1 MKHLRFFFAAW
12 LILTLACSLPA
23 QGRPKPT
30 APAAPSS
37 ITATAI
43 EIPTAIPSPTFTPPA
58 LPAIPCSE
66 LGGLW
71 TGGTA
76 APRADG
82 SGYDVSGCERP
93 VPMRQAEMV
102 KPAERD
108 AERWGAARCNDGTP
122 FGFSLQL
129 SPSGQSREWV
139 IFLEGGGFCDDNAL
153 SCSTRGK
160 KLSSTPKADDRSS
173 VTIEQRGIF
182 NRDASRNPTFYDA
195 NFVFAHYCSSD
206 GWSGATAEKRPTQ
219 ADPGGWYFSGR
230 LNVRAMI
237 EILIQRY
244 GLDDAD
250 PQTRV
255 LFAGSSAGGIGVE
268 VNADTLAGLLPRAAA
283 EGRLRL
289 LDDGGF
295 IPDFDDPAYR
305 PGEADVP
312 IRELIIAGYDFW
324 GAKLNPMCEAAQK
337 QTGEHPGRCFLSAV
351 VYPYI
356 ANQSSGLGLPLLI
369 QYSSIDQYAIELHGI
384 DDRSDP
390 ADAAALE
397 RWRANTLAELE
408 GIAWVFSGG
417 ARPYHTV
424 LLSDEKMHIGPEGKT
439 FIEVLARFWG
449 SGAPERVIFGNP

>member
-1 MKHLRFFFAAW
+1 MRKQIY
-12 LILTLACSLPA
+12 ILLAFLLVPIACSRPA
-23 QGRPKPT
+23 RPKPT
-30 APAAPSS
+30 QITPALPLSA
-37 ITATAI
+37 ATAI
-43 EIPTAIPSPTFTPPA
+43 AIPTAIPSPTFPPSA
-58 LPAIPCSE
+58 SQTIPCSE

-71 TGGTA
+71 TGGA
-76 APRADG
+76 ATLRPDG

-93 VPMRQAEMV
+93 LPMRQAEMV
-102 KPAERD
+102 KPAEREP
-108 AERWGAARCNDGTP
+108 ERWGAARCNDGTP

-129 SPSGQSREWV
+129 PPSGQSREWV

-153 SCSTRGK
+153 SCSTRGE

-182 NRDASRNPTFYDA
+182 NRDASHNPTFHDA

-268 VNADTLAGLLPRAAA
+268 ANADMLASLLPRAAA
-283 EGRLRL
+283 EGRVRL
-289 LDDGGF
+289 LDDSGF
-295 IPDFDDPAYR
+295 IPDFDDPLYR
-305 PGEADVP
+305 PGEADVSLP
-312 IRELIIAGYDFW
+312 DLVAAAYDFW
-324 GAKLNPMCEAAQK
+324 GSSLNPLCEAEARAR
-337 QTGEHPGRCFLSAV
+337 GERPGRCFLSAR
-351 VYPYI
+351 VYPFI
-356 ANQSSGLGLPLLI
+356 AQPPPQGLGLPLLI
-369 QYSSIDQYAIELHGI
+369 QYSSIDQYVIELHGI
-384 DDRSDP
+384 DNRNDP

-408 GIAWVFSGG
+408 GIPWVFSSG

-424 LLSDEKMHIGPEGKT
+424 LLSDEKMHMGPEGST
-439 FIEVLARFWG
+439 FIEVLTRFWSG
-449 SGAPERVIFGNP
+449 GAPEQVIFGNP